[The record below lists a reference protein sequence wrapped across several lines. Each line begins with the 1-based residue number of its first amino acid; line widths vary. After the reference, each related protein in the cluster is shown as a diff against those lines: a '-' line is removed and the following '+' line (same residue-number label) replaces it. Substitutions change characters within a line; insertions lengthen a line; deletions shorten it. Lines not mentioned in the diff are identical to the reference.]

1 MPTMLMLLPRH
12 RLHSSRPSHRF
23 KCISL
28 QSQSMNR
35 SRMALQGKQCTH
47 FTTSSSSVTA
57 AIIHHQ
63 PPLPIRT
70 LLVSSSTALCTPIF
84 PAIGFINLCARFAI
98 PDPNLRAKFNASLG
112 TIFNIAFYYI
122 LPFGMEYSPLLLPCA
137 IGNGIVAGGAYA
149 LLDTAS
155 RTIPP
160 ALSSSIN
167 PAWGQRLMQNPLVAG
182 GGIGATTGLIAPHL
196 YGSICETL
204 YGVEGLS
211 NSLSSLMDSFPFFL
225 QISTTTGFAAG
236 VMMYPILH
244 YPIHGIQHVK
254 WQGFSG
260 VLLLASG
267 MTVYYM
273 YRPEGMQDNLV
284 CPDGAFVDRSLVP
297 LLSAIVRYRVSEGK
311 FGAYSMEGGGWL
323 GEPGLKDKGQMIADG
338 VRRYHAP
345 GWWDSSSDD
354 GGGGKNYT
362 FDNQILA
369 FYCSWCDRGLGEK
382 HKDRLVHV
390 LDVKELQAYEDS
402 MFRTDWAVKGIIE
415 MNTESPIAFLHNQEK
430 DEIRMKDEAMREKI
444 RQMKAYG
451 SAMSDRACKRR
462 VESIEAT
469 SVAVQLLM
477 TMRQVES
484 AHDGGIDSIINA
496 TNTTPI
502 AVADL
507 EGIVRKRAPDILLYK
522 IEETKKGVQG
532 QSVESQ
538 LEKLRWK
545 APALD
550 DALAKW
556 QKLQGAERGRKIR
569 NGLLITSGL
578 ITSGI
583 IALI

>member
-1 MPTMLMLLPRH
+1 M
-12 RLHSSRPSHRF
+12 
-23 KCISL
+23 
-28 QSQSMNR
+28 
-35 SRMALQGKQCTH
+35 
-47 FTTSSSSVTA
+47 
-57 AIIHHQ
+57 
-63 PPLPIRT
+63 
-70 LLVSSSTALCTPIF
+70 SSSTALCTHVF
-84 PAIGFINLCARFAI
+84 PTIGFKKLHARFTI

-122 LPFGMEYSPLLLPCA
+122 LPFGIEYSPLLLPFA

-149 LLDTAS
+149 ILDTAS
-155 RTIPP
+155 RSIPP
-160 ALSSSIN
+160 ALSSSID
-167 PAWGQRLMQNPLVAG
+167 PSRGQMLMQNPLVAG

-211 NSLSSLMDSFPFFL
+211 NSCSALINSFPFFL
-225 QISTTTGFAAG
+225 QISATTGFAAG

-244 YPIHGIQHVK
+244 YPIHGIQNVK

-260 VLLLASG
+260 VLLLASS

-311 FGAYSMEGGGWL
+311 FGAYSMEGGEWL

-345 GWWDSSSDD
+345 GWWDGSND

-415 MNTESPIAFLHNQEK
+415 MKAGSPIALHKHEE
-430 DEIRMKDEAMREKI
+430 DESRIENINDDTMREKI
-444 RQMKAYG
+444 QQMKAYG
-451 SAMSDRACKRR
+451 SAMSDRECKRR

-477 TMRQVES
+477 TIRQIDS
-484 AHDGGIDSIINA
+484 AHDSGSDSIINA
-496 TNTTPI
+496 ANNTPI
-502 AVADL
+502 VVADL
-507 EGIVRKRAPDILLYK
+507 EGIVRKRAPGILLYK
-522 IEETKKGVQG
+522 TEEAKKGVKG

-538 LEKLRWK
+538 LEASRWK

-556 QKLQGAERGRKIR
+556 QTLQGTERGRKIR
-569 NGLLITSGL
+569 NGLLITSGIL
-578 ITSGI
+578 ASLCLKI
-583 IALI
+583 